1 MMDRGQAE
9 GKGAASE
16 KALLPV
22 RGYSRGM
29 TAYVHGDQ
37 DAATGSEMWPNH
49 YAVILTPADVMA
61 YSHTAQVVYLTSSKS
76 KLELAKRHPH
86 FVRVGRHAGK
96 ECVAVCNQ
104 VHTVDLTRLSHPA
117 DQVGPMTMRAIE
129 DAVVDALG
137 LSPRFARTAQPAP
150 STNGKKKKGGA

>member
-1 MMDRGQAE
+1 MTDKQTTQGTAPD
-9 GKGAASE
+9 

-22 RGYSRGM
+22 RGYGRGM

-61 YSHTAQVVYLTSSKS
+61 YSHTAQVVYLTSSRS
-76 KLELAKRHPH
+76 KMRLARHHPH

-104 VHTVDLTRLSHPA
+104 VHTVDLSRLSHPT
-117 DQVGPMTMRAIE
+117 DRILPMTMEAIE

-137 LSPRFARTAQPAP
+137 LAPSFKRMERTAQPC
-150 STNGKKKKGGA
+150 GKKRKGGS